1 MSSLGTLAHR
11 LGPVLGP
18 HLPLRSSQAPQGG
31 GKGGEPQ
38 NSPHQGVLTAQLASA
53 VALLLECFSVTYKTL
68 DEHFKGLDF

>member
-38 NSPHQGVLTAQLASA
+38 GILTAQLASA